1 MDEKILN
8 ALTDLGAALDAV
20 AQSLADKSAKSDAG
34 KTLQQIDKIET
45 RLEAIAN
52 GVKSIKSDTQEI
64 LKNQQ
69 TLLKI
74 SSDKKGKTE
83 LFEASG
89 EKKSKIKDGV
99 GTILMIAAGVL
110 AIGVAFKLIGSVNF
124 LSVIALSIAL
134 PLVAM
139 AFEKIAQLKDL
150 KASEMRNLFFVTVS
164 MAASITAASLVMQF
178 IRPITFSQGLTAILI
193 AGTFAAISFG
203 IGKITEGIKKV
214 TARDIIMMPAV
225 LFAVGLS
232 IALASQVMRMIHPIS
247 FTQGLTAILIAGTFA
262 IIGFSMEKITKGIK
276 GITPAQ
282 AIMMPLILVSFAAAI
297 VGSSML
303 MQFIK
308 TIKPE
313 QGLTAVVIA
322 LTLALMSLAL
332 PALSYAVKNTS
343 LKDAFLMTLIL
354 PLLATAIWLS
364 SIPLSRTT
372 NVDPGLLLNI
382 VLQSIATAIMAVVL
396 GATIWALN
404 KLGLGLGE
412 IIEGGLSILAL
423 AGVMS
428 ISSQILSTGAYDIYP
443 SLDWALGVGLSLLAF
458 GLAAIELGTVVM
470 TGIGDVALLAG
481 GAAILGLSGVII
493 GAAAILNQGQYG
505 NYPTF
510 DWSTGVALSLAA
522 FGLGVMT
529 LGGLIVGSFGA
540 GLLVLAAGAKGIM
553 IVSQA
558 IVDSAAILKTGDYTG
573 GPDKDWAEG
582 ISLALGAFA
591 PVFKILFDRGI
602 LGLFSKGPSA
612 DDFANAIT
620 TVSSG
625 IVTAGMFF
633 KSVPDIWKGG
643 PTADWAAGVGGAI
656 GAFAPVFDALSKSS
670 GLFGSGPTP
679 DDMVNAIVGISNAIV
694 MSSIILANGNY
705 TNTLPDGYLQKM
717 SDNIRMYVDLV
728 DYLQS
733 KDIGAFSFIDTMSIS
748 WGLAQLA
755 DSYDKLS
762 QSVKTLGTALNTLD
776 VEKLTGLNKL
786 TGSIVLMSLMDS
798 DQFTKMMDALEEKAG
813 IFVKVIEQLDEAG
826 KGSTFGNVLPSVGGG
841 GAKANNDDILQV
853 LNSIDSKMS
862 IVANSCG
869 TFVSYINQLRT
880 QTTHTSIKPKQHMR

>member
-1 MDEKILN
+1 M
-8 ALTDLGAALDAV
+8 
-20 AQSLADKSAKSDAG
+20 
-34 KTLQQIDKIET
+34 
-45 RLEAIAN
+45 
-52 GVKSIKSDTQEI
+52 
-64 LKNQQ
+64 
-69 TLLKI
+69 
-74 SSDKKGKTE
+74 
-83 LFEASG
+83 
-89 EKKSKIKDGV
+89 
-99 GTILMIAAGVL
+99 
-110 AIGVAFKLIGSVNF
+110 GVA
-124 LSVIALSIAL
+124 
-134 PLVAM
+134 
-139 AFEKIAQLKDL
+139 
-150 KASEMRNLFFVTVS
+150 
-164 MAASITAASLVMQF
+164 
-178 IRPITFSQGLTAILI
+178 
-193 AGTFAAISFG
+193 
-203 IGKITEGIKKV
+203 
-214 TARDIIMMPAV
+214 
-225 LFAVGLS
+225 
-232 IALASQVMRMIHPIS
+232 
-247 FTQGLTAILIAGTFA
+247 
-262 IIGFSMEKITKGIK
+262 
-276 GITPAQ
+276 
-282 AIMMPLILVSFAAAI
+282 
-297 VGSSML
+297 
-303 MQFIK
+303 
-308 TIKPE
+308 
-313 QGLTAVVIA
+313 
-322 LTLALMSLAL
+322 
-332 PALSYAVKNTS
+332 
-343 LKDAFLMTLIL
+343 
-354 PLLATAIWLS
+354 
-364 SIPLSRTT
+364 
-372 NVDPGLLLNI
+372 
-382 VLQSIATAIMAVVL
+382 L

-412 IIEGGLSILAL
+412 IIEGGLSIFAL

-428 ISSQILSTGAYDIYP
+428 ISSQILSTGTYDTYP

-458 GLAAIELGTVVM
+458 GLAAIELGTAVM
-470 TGIGDVALLAG
+470 TGIGAVALLAG

-493 GAAAILNQGQYG
+493 GAAAILSQGEYG

-529 LGGLIVGSFGA
+529 LGALIVGSFGA
-540 GLLVLAAGAKGIM
+540 GLLVLAAGATGIM
-553 IVSQA
+553 IISQA

-591 PVFKILFDRGI
+591 PIFKVLFDRGI

-625 IVTAGMFF
+625 IVMAGMFF
-633 KSVPDIWKGG
+633 KSVPNIWTGG

-679 DDMVNAIVGISNAIV
+679 DDMINAMLSISAAIVSVGLFFKGVPDSIWTGGPTADWSSGISGALSAFAPIFDYLNQNSGWFSNPAGDLENAVVGISNAIV
-694 MSSIILANGNY
+694 MSSNILANGNY
-705 TNTLPDGYLQKM
+705 TNTLPDGYMKSM
-717 SDNIRMYVDLV
+717 SDNIKMYVDLV

-826 KGSTFGNVLPSVGGG
+826 KGSTFGSVLPSVGGG